1 VVQGL
6 RGDSCRLRTILRRAR
21 GAAVYDARSG
31 SRLRDEWTEQ
41 IHREGPQQVVSARV
55 SEVISGSFRMNENA
69 LRDLDA
75 IVRSRC
81 QEIVASPKLTYEV
94 VRADS
99 LAYESES
106 IDDILNERNT
116 PQTRIRSITLK
127 VTHDPAIAL
136 RLEFR

>member
-1 VVQGL
+1 
-6 RGDSCRLRTILRRAR
+6 
-21 GAAVYDARSG
+21 
-31 SRLRDEWTEQ
+31 
-41 IHREGPQQVVSARV
+41 
-55 SEVISGSFRMNENA
+55 MNENA